1 MSDRFAD
8 AGLPARR
15 GTGQPARSPPAPPA
29 ALLRERPALDRA
41 RHLAAALNEP
51 EHERYFQRQEFYEDN
66 LDQLL
71 ETTGL
76 TVAWPPLPDSVS
88 DLEPGMCCRPVANE
102 RLPDGP
108 PVAWL
113 LLCWDES
120 PFATL
125 LLEDTAPT

>member
-8 AGLPARR
+8 AGVPARR
-15 GTGQPARSPPAPPA
+15 GTGQPARSPPPRAPAP
-29 ALLRERPALDRA
+29 LTELPALDRA

-51 EHERYFQRQEFYEDN
+51 EHEKYFQRQEFYEDN
-66 LDQLL
+66 FDQLL

-76 TVAWPPLPDSVS
+76 TVTWPPLPDSVS
-88 DLEPGMCCRPVANE
+88 DLEPGLCCRLVANE

-125 LLEDTAPT
+125 LLADAGPP